1 MATIQSTKPGEIA
14 GSSVLTGRTPSYRL
28 VLKVD
33 PQTGQYKYEYE
44 VDDKPKA
51 IDAVAPPPQ
60 AASTKVADPAKDVKK
75 EVAPVQTFEQT
86 QKMLSGGSRGS
97 EDRGSYRDRFG
108 TAEDQGYGYSG
119 TPGKGGSGT
128 FQNPKF
134 GKTGDTFTPGPGIG
148 KAYDEY
154 GILRDIGVMNDIGL
168 NLYDKAYPVAK
179 AAKDYVSTGGIV
191 GAIKGIA
198 DSLTGKK
205 DTSKTT
211 SGQGAASDIP
221 AEDRFKSF
229 EQTTDAL
236 GGTANLG
243 STRGVFSDL
252 TAARENIDSQIEQL
266 EEDNKSPFAPRTFNE
281 NKIKDL
287 QEQKESLGQRLSTQ
301 ATQDAEIQDVTE
313 QLRDL
318 GLKFRGQPVNVAKFE
333 IDNKQAKN
341 ALTAQGLLHTGQTFA
356 EAQVEVKADI
366 AKKAAAAERA
376 KKELAARQA
385 REEAA
390 RAVAAAAR
398 AVDRN
403 NAVSNVAR
411 SNEVADKNG
420 NAVTYTDRVTG
431 QQKAVNWSGGSGYNV
446 SPAKGARLT
455 RSEVRQRKAQ
465 IDRQKERKQ
474 PGGRDRQRQRDRREG
489 RRARGGQ
496 GGKNKGTSRF

>member
-1 MATIQSTKPGEIA
+1 MATIQSTKPGEITS
-14 GSSVLTGRTPSYRL
+14 SSVLSGRTPSYRL

-33 PQTGQYKYEYE
+33 PQTGQYTYEYE
-44 VDDKPKA
+44 VDDSPKA
-51 IDAVAPPPQ
+51 VDTIVTQAP
-60 AASTKVADPAKDVKK
+60 DPASASVSDPASDT
-75 EVAPVQTFEQT
+75 ETDTETATAPTTFEQT
-86 QKMLSGGSRGS
+86 QQMLSGTQLREARGRGP
-97 EDRGSYRDRFG
+97 EDRGSYSDRFG

-128 FQNPKF
+128 FRDPKF

-154 GILRDIGVMNDIGL
+154 GRLRDIGVMKDLGL
-168 NLYDKAYPVAK
+168 NLYNAAYPAAK

-211 SGQGAASDIP
+211 PGQGAASDIP

-236 GGTANLG
+236 GGTADLG

-281 NKIKDL
+281 IKIKAL
-287 QEQKESLGQRLSTQ
+287 QKQKESLGQRLSTQ
-301 ATQDAEIQDVTE
+301 ATQDAEIQDVTK
-313 QLRDL
+313 QLKDL

-341 ALTAQGLLHTGQTFA
+341 ALTAQGLLHLSL
-356 EAQVEVKADI
+356 I
-366 AKKAAAAERA
+366 H
-376 KKELAARQA
+376 
-385 REEAA
+385 
-390 RAVAAAAR
+390 
-398 AVDRN
+398 
-403 NAVSNVAR
+403 
-411 SNEVADKNG
+411 
-420 NAVTYTDRVTG
+420 
-431 QQKAVNWSGGSGYNV
+431 
-446 SPAKGARLT
+446 
-455 RSEVRQRKAQ
+455 
-465 IDRQKERKQ
+465 I
-474 PGGRDRQRQRDRREG
+474 
-489 RRARGGQ
+489 
-496 GGKNKGTSRF
+496 